1 MICYTVFNMLDLID
15 ILNSGT
21 ELNDAQLEFAAGQLL
36 DENEDIAIKTQFLKS
51 LAKKGETPSEI
62 AGFVKI
68 SLSMQ
73 LIQNSVQMTAKGQ
86 PLMFV
91 ALAATN
97 LIFLIFQRLQ
107 FLYWPLE
114 VRQL

>member
-1 MICYTVFNMLDLID
+1 MLDLID

-62 AGFVKI
+62 AGFVKNFLKHAVDPKFSSVDCCFSYTNTHTQICI
-68 SLSMQ
+68 SVCH
-73 LIQNSVQMTAKGQ
+73 IQVLVVL
-86 PLMFV
+86 P
-91 ALAATN
+91 
-97 LIFLIFQRLQ
+97 R
-107 FLYWPLE
+107 
-114 VRQL
+114 